1 MNEYDEDIL
10 LPAQHNLPTP
20 ANIIDGGNSV
30 LTISKRR
37 ALWFTAIICCAVVVA
52 LGTLTTWHAKLITRG
67 ETSVEAHINQSERKR
82 LLLQNKIYINPY
94 DFGPEKNWRLFLGLV
109 RGR

>member
-1 MNEYDEDIL
+1 M
-10 LPAQHNLPTP
+10 
-20 ANIIDGGNSV
+20 
-30 LTISKRR
+30 
-37 ALWFTAIICCAVVVA
+37 AITCSAVVVA
-52 LGTLTTWHAKLITRG
+52 LGTLCSWHAKLITRG

-94 DFGPEKNWRLFLGLV
+94 NFGPKKNWRLFLGLV